1 MPELVLTARKQAKP
15 GQPIPNLYAIF
26 LCSVQVMVM
35 VLKVKISPE
44 YYLFCWVFCI
54 LRLLEW
60 NLLKFGNSAGSPLIK
75 EAEIEL

>member
-35 VLKVKISPE
+35 VLKLKISPE
-44 YYLFCWVFCI
+44 NCFVLLGVLYLKAVGMEFVKVWKQRWVSSDQ
-54 LRLLEW
+54 R
-60 NLLKFGNSAGSPLIK
+60 G
-75 EAEIEL
+75 

>member
-35 VLKVKISPE
+35 VLKLKISPE
-44 YYLFCWVFCI
+44 YCFVLLGVLYLKAVGMEFVKVWKQRWVSSDQ
-54 LRLLEW
+54 R
-60 NLLKFGNSAGSPLIK
+60 G
-75 EAEIEL
+75 

>member
-1 MPELVLTARKQAKP
+1 
-15 GQPIPNLYAIF
+15 
-26 LCSVQVMVM
+26 M
-35 VLKVKISPE
+35 VLKLKISPNII
-44 YYLFCWVFCI
+44 LFCWVFCI